1 MQERGRQK
9 LTDANLEMVKIPR
22 DTLQTL
28 VDAVRAASRAN
39 ADIGDEAAVLMAT
52 YIADDA
58 IRWGEPNFDDG
69 YVSGFDLGD
78 SELIDTIP

>member
-1 MQERGRQK
+1 MM
-9 LTDANLEMVKIPR
+9 DANLEMVKIPKS
-22 DTLQTL
+22 TLQTL
-28 VDAVRAASRAN
+28 VDAVRAASSAN
-39 ADIGDEAAVLMAT
+39 VDIGDEAAVQMAT

-58 IRWGEPNFDDG
+58 IMWGEPNFDDG